1 MKKNKLNMVVA
12 IALCVSL
19 GLSSCIGSFKLTNKV
34 LGWNEGV
41 GNKFVNELVFIA
53 FHIIPVYELTVVAD
67 ILVLNS
73 IEFWS
78 GENLVSQSTKEV
90 KGENGDTYLV
100 TTDENGYTITNQKDN
115 TTIGFVFDSND
126 NSWSV
131 SANGETTKFMTFVDD
146 NPGQPCANLFGSRRL
161 PSFPCTEQTLLNRIL
176 RVVARMQNAE
186 AESIKP
192 LHIFLCDAGKRIG
205 FHTPLPLSFCC
216 LKNPSPY
223 IRSRSGKSLIEKGH
237 TAKKHDVPF

>member
-90 KGENGDTYLV
+90 KGENGVGYLSNIV
-100 TTDENGYTITNQKDN
+100 QIAAAGGGTSYALTADGSVYAWGYNYYGQFGTN
-115 TTIGFVFDSND
+115 TT
-126 NSWSV
+126 W
-131 SANGETTKFMTFVDD
+131 
-146 NPGQPCANLFGSRRL
+146 
-161 PSFPCTEQTLLNRIL
+161 
-176 RVVARMQNAE
+176 
-186 AESIKP
+186 
-192 LHIFLCDAGKRIG
+192 
-205 FHTPLPLSFCC
+205 
-216 LKNPSPY
+216 
-223 IRSRSGKSLIEKGH
+223 
-237 TAKKHDVPF
+237 

>member
-100 TTDENGYTITNQKDN
+100 TTDENGYTITN
-115 TTIGFVFDSND
+115 
-126 NSWSV
+126 SWSV

-146 NPGQPCANLFGSRRL
+146 NHVKMPGVDGNDMIIELS
-161 PSFPCTEQTLLNRIL
+161 QTG
-176 RVVARMQNAE
+176 VMAYQE
-186 AESIKP
+186 AAQHFNFAMK
-192 LHIFLCDAGKRIG
+192 
-205 FHTPLPLSFCC
+205 
-216 LKNPSPY
+216 
-223 IRSRSGKSLIEKGH
+223 
-237 TAKKHDVPF
+237 

>member
-90 KGENGDTYLV
+90 KGENG
-100 TTDENGYTITNQKDN
+100 YTITNQKDN

-146 NPGQPCANLFGSRRL
+146 NHVKMPGVDGNDMIIELSQAGVMAY
-161 PSFPCTEQTLLNRIL
+161 Q
-176 RVVARMQNAE
+176 E
-186 AESIKP
+186 AAQHFNFAMK
-192 LHIFLCDAGKRIG
+192 
-205 FHTPLPLSFCC
+205 
-216 LKNPSPY
+216 
-223 IRSRSGKSLIEKGH
+223 
-237 TAKKHDVPF
+237 

>member
-100 TTDENGYTITNQKDN
+100 TTD
-115 TTIGFVFDSND
+115 SND

-146 NPGQPCANLFGSRRL
+146 NHVKMPGVDGNDMIIELSQAGVMAY
-161 PSFPCTEQTLLNRIL
+161 Q
-176 RVVARMQNAE
+176 E
-186 AESIKP
+186 AAQHFNFAMK
-192 LHIFLCDAGKRIG
+192 
-205 FHTPLPLSFCC
+205 
-216 LKNPSPY
+216 
-223 IRSRSGKSLIEKGH
+223 
-237 TAKKHDVPF
+237 

>member
-100 TTDENGYTITNQKDN
+100 TTDERQYDY
-115 TTIGFVFDSND
+115 
-126 NSWSV
+126 
-131 SANGETTKFMTFVDD
+131 
-146 NPGQPCANLFGSRRL
+146 
-161 PSFPCTEQTLLNRIL
+161 
-176 RVVARMQNAE
+176 RVRVR
-186 AESIKP
+186 
-192 LHIFLCDAGKRIG
+192 
-205 FHTPLPLSFCC
+205 
-216 LKNPSPY
+216 
-223 IRSRSGKSLIEKGH
+223 
-237 TAKKHDVPF
+237 

>member
-131 SANGETTKFMTFVDD
+131 SANGETTKFMTFDDDKHVTMPGVDGND
-146 NPGQPCANLFGSRRL
+146 MIIELSQAGVMAYQ
-161 PSFPCTEQTLLNRIL
+161 
-176 RVVARMQNAE
+176 E
-186 AESIKP
+186 AAQHFNFAMK
-192 LHIFLCDAGKRIG
+192 
-205 FHTPLPLSFCC
+205 
-216 LKNPSPY
+216 
-223 IRSRSGKSLIEKGH
+223 
-237 TAKKHDVPF
+237 

>member
-90 KGENGDTYLV
+90 KGENGD
-100 TTDENGYTITNQKDN
+100 
-115 TTIGFVFDSND
+115 ND

-146 NPGQPCANLFGSRRL
+146 NHVKMPGVDGNDMIIELSQAGVMAY
-161 PSFPCTEQTLLNRIL
+161 Q
-176 RVVARMQNAE
+176 E
-186 AESIKP
+186 AAQHFNFAMK
-192 LHIFLCDAGKRIG
+192 
-205 FHTPLPLSFCC
+205 
-216 LKNPSPY
+216 
-223 IRSRSGKSLIEKGH
+223 
-237 TAKKHDVPF
+237 

>member
-1 MKKNKLNMVVA
+1 
-12 IALCVSL
+12 
-19 GLSSCIGSFKLTNKV
+19 
-34 LGWNEGV
+34 
-41 GNKFVNELVFIA
+41 
-53 FHIIPVYELTVVAD
+53 
-67 ILVLNS
+67 LNS

-146 NPGQPCANLFGSRRL
+146 NHVKMPGVDGNDMIIELS
-161 PSFPCTEQTLLNRIL
+161 QTG
-176 RVVARMQNAE
+176 VMAYQE
-186 AESIKP
+186 AAQHFNFAMK
-192 LHIFLCDAGKRIG
+192 
-205 FHTPLPLSFCC
+205 
-216 LKNPSPY
+216 
-223 IRSRSGKSLIEKGH
+223 
-237 TAKKHDVPF
+237 

>member
-90 KGENGDTYLV
+90 K
-100 TTDENGYTITNQKDN
+100 
-115 TTIGFVFDSND
+115 
-126 NSWSV
+126 
-131 SANGETTKFMTFVDD
+131 
-146 NPGQPCANLFGSRRL
+146 
-161 PSFPCTEQTLLNRIL
+161 
-176 RVVARMQNAE
+176 
-186 AESIKP
+186 
-192 LHIFLCDAGKRIG
+192 
-205 FHTPLPLSFCC
+205 
-216 LKNPSPY
+216 
-223 IRSRSGKSLIEKGH
+223 
-237 TAKKHDVPF
+237 

>member
-90 KGENGDTYLV
+90 KGE
-100 TTDENGYTITNQKDN
+100 TNQKDN

-146 NPGQPCANLFGSRRL
+146 NHVKMPGVDGNDMIIELSQAGVMAY
-161 PSFPCTEQTLLNRIL
+161 Q
-176 RVVARMQNAE
+176 E
-186 AESIKP
+186 AAQHFNFAMK
-192 LHIFLCDAGKRIG
+192 
-205 FHTPLPLSFCC
+205 
-216 LKNPSPY
+216 
-223 IRSRSGKSLIEKGH
+223 
-237 TAKKHDVPF
+237 

>member
-90 KGENGDTYLV
+90 KGENGGEMV
-100 TTDENGYTITNQKDN
+100 PPM
-115 TTIGFVFDSND
+115 
-126 NSWSV
+126 V
-131 SANGETTKFMTFVDD
+131 SSDA
-146 NPGQPCANLFGSRRL
+146 A
-161 PSFPCTEQTLLNRIL
+161 SFFYFFPF
-176 RVVARMQNAE
+176 
-186 AESIKP
+186 SSF
-192 LHIFLCDAGKRIG
+192 LHFS
-205 FHTPLPLSFCC
+205 T
-216 LKNPSPY
+216 
-223 IRSRSGKSLIEKGH
+223 
-237 TAKKHDVPF
+237 V

>member
-1 MKKNKLNMVVA
+1 MFSFLYYFVHKHITNLKIEVMKKNKLNMVVA

-73 IEFWS
+73 IDFWS

-146 NPGQPCANLFGSRRL
+146 NHVKMPGVDGNDMIIELS
-161 PSFPCTEQTLLNRIL
+161 QTG
-176 RVVARMQNAE
+176 VMAYQE
-186 AESIKP
+186 AAQHFNFAMK
-192 LHIFLCDAGKRIG
+192 
-205 FHTPLPLSFCC
+205 
-216 LKNPSPY
+216 
-223 IRSRSGKSLIEKGH
+223 
-237 TAKKHDVPF
+237 

>member
-100 TTDENGYTITNQKDN
+100 TTKKTVI
-115 TTIGFVFDSND
+115 
-126 NSWSV
+126 
-131 SANGETTKFMTFVDD
+131 
-146 NPGQPCANLFGSRRL
+146 RL
-161 PSFPCTEQTLLNRIL
+161 PIKKTIRLSGSCSIAMTTLGL
-176 RVVARMQNAE
+176 
-186 AESIKP
+186 
-192 LHIFLCDAGKRIG
+192 FLPMAKR
-205 FHTPLPLSFCC
+205 
-216 LKNPSPY
+216 
-223 IRSRSGKSLIEKGH
+223 RSL
-237 TAKKHDVPF
+237 

>member
-90 KGENGDTYLV
+90 KDIFQNSRLSLNTLFQR
-100 TTDENGYTITNQKDN
+100 NFFQNQNQMIPKFLYRWN
-115 TTIGFVFDSND
+115 MHHLIGRM
-126 NSWSV
+126 NSPQCR
-131 SANGETTKFMTFVDD
+131 TK
-146 NPGQPCANLFGSRRL
+146 
-161 PSFPCTEQTLLNRIL
+161 
-176 RVVARMQNAE
+176 
-186 AESIKP
+186 
-192 LHIFLCDAGKRIG
+192 
-205 FHTPLPLSFCC
+205 
-216 LKNPSPY
+216 
-223 IRSRSGKSLIEKGH
+223 
-237 TAKKHDVPF
+237 

>member
-100 TTDENGYTITNQKDN
+100 TTDENGYTI
-115 TTIGFVFDSND
+115 
-126 NSWSV
+126 
-131 SANGETTKFMTFVDD
+131 
-146 NPGQPCANLFGSRRL
+146 
-161 PSFPCTEQTLLNRIL
+161 
-176 RVVARMQNAE
+176 
-186 AESIKP
+186 
-192 LHIFLCDAGKRIG
+192 
-205 FHTPLPLSFCC
+205 
-216 LKNPSPY
+216 
-223 IRSRSGKSLIEKGH
+223 
-237 TAKKHDVPF
+237 

>member
-100 TTDENGYTITNQKDN
+100 STDENGYTITNQKDN

-146 NPGQPCANLFGSRRL
+146 NHVKMPGVDGNDMIIELS
-161 PSFPCTEQTLLNRIL
+161 QT
-176 RVVARMQNAE
+176 
-186 AESIKP
+186 
-192 LHIFLCDAGKRIG
+192 G
-205 FHTPLPLSFCC
+205 
-216 LKNPSPY
+216 
-223 IRSRSGKSLIEKGH
+223 
-237 TAKKHDVPF
+237 

>member
-126 NSWSV
+126 NYWSV

-146 NPGQPCANLFGSRRL
+146 NHVKMPGVDGNDMIIELSQAGVMAY
-161 PSFPCTEQTLLNRIL
+161 Q
-176 RVVARMQNAE
+176 E
-186 AESIKP
+186 AAQ
-192 LHIFLCDAGKRIG
+192 HINFAMK
-205 FHTPLPLSFCC
+205 
-216 LKNPSPY
+216 
-223 IRSRSGKSLIEKGH
+223 
-237 TAKKHDVPF
+237 

>member
-34 LGWNEGV
+34 LGWNEGRPQLSPLCCP
-41 GNKFVNELVFIA
+41 FRFSAVFIA

-146 NPGQPCANLFGSRRL
+146 NHVKMPGVDGNDMIIELSQAGVMAY
-161 PSFPCTEQTLLNRIL
+161 Q
-176 RVVARMQNAE
+176 E
-186 AESIKP
+186 AAQHFNFAMK
-192 LHIFLCDAGKRIG
+192 
-205 FHTPLPLSFCC
+205 
-216 LKNPSPY
+216 
-223 IRSRSGKSLIEKGH
+223 
-237 TAKKHDVPF
+237 